1 MSDDNEKPEEA
12 KREVPQ
18 QNQAIIRDG
27 VCTVTL
33 HLERSDSAFA
43 ESVGSLELAKDLI
56 KNYFMQKQMREA
68 VLRKTNGLII
78 KPGLA
83 N

>member
-1 MSDDNEKPEEA
+1 MSDDNEKIE
-12 KREVPQ
+12 PQ
-18 QNQAIIRDG
+18 INRAIIDNG
-27 VCTVTL
+27 ICTVTL

-68 VLRKTNGLII
+68 VLKKTNGII